1 VKKFLF
7 LILSVLLVVFG
18 FSFVDFNDFYS
29 SLMAFPLRIVLP
41 VFSLFLL
48 NTFVV
53 VFRYWRV
60 LQHFGYTINFSD
72 VVRASVSGNIAS
84 LIMIPLVGQ
93 VAGRQVMLSKAG
105 ISAAENAAIA
115 AYERFVVGSLSGL
128 LALVGGLIIFSPIV
142 NEYFRKVPILE
153 MCLIA
158 VFSLVVYLCF
168 FVGRVERRM
177 LEKILSF
184 KSLFNALE
192 VYLVTLL
199 SSVVVLLAFYLL
211 FASVIPESDF
221 LHVLSAAAIVSF
233 LAGLPVSFGGWG
245 LREISSMYVLS
256 FLGGSSA
263 SALAASVLLGFTSI
277 AAVLVL
283 FPLLF
288 VRPKVSETVLGG
300 QLSNGMGTVS
310 IEDVAIWILTLM
322 VGLLVL
328 FQVHVQV
335 GTGYLNVNLADPFA
349 ILIFS
354 IVVLNVV
361 LKRELPRW
369 GVPKF
374 NLYLSLITLAFVFSY
389 ISGVYSFGATNW
401 ASGKII
407 GWLVLL
413 GYLFSGY
420 LVVNNFGRVGFFKLS
435 QLMLIAITVVLFV
448 NILMWVLFV
457 NGFIVLDNFHY
468 ILEAYSGN
476 RNALAFQVLVVVCL
490 VLAFEPWYARLPLS
504 SSQSGL
510 LSVALSIMIGA
521 VLITGSRSAIGTLF
535 VVLVVAFLLR
545 ASRPMFLLKS
555 TFFGGVVFILS
566 QYGVYLFGIL
576 IETLLSLFSL
586 LFSAT
591 SATSVTPL
599 VVLPISSESSDS
611 ARWALIVESFTM
623 WRENPLFG
631 AGLGAFFNKSVDLI
645 GFSVVVHNTSLWLL
659 AEFGLIGFIVFLSPF
674 VLILKYAISICS
686 NRVISNALILLLLMF
701 ALMSVFHEVFYQ
713 RMFWLALGGLIALP
727 HVRKGLA

>member
-1 VKKFLF
+1 MKKYLF
-7 LILSVLLVVFG
+7 FVLSIALVVFG
-18 FSFVDFNDFYS
+18 FSFVDFSEFYN
-29 SLMAFPLRIVLP
+29 SLLAFPLP
-41 VFSLFLL
+41 VVASVFCLFLI

-53 VFRYWRV
+53 IFRYWRV
-60 LQHFGYTINFSD
+60 LQHFGYVIKFLD

-128 LALVGGLIIFSPIV
+128 LALVGGLIIFSSV
-142 NEYFRKVPILE
+142 VDEYLKKIPILE
-153 MCLIA
+153 ISLIV
-158 VFSLVVYLCF
+158 VFSLVVYLF
-168 FVGRVERRM
+168 FFAGRVEKRM
-177 LEKILSF
+177 LGKVLNLNSIL
-184 KSLFNALE
+184 NALE
-192 VYLVTLL
+192 VYLITLL
-199 SSVVVLLAFYLL
+199 SSFVVLFAFYVL
-211 FASVIPESDF
+211 FDSVLPESNI

-245 LREISSMYVLS
+245 LREISSMYILS
-256 FLGGSSA
+256 FLGGSSV
-263 SALAASVLLGFTSI
+263 SALAASVLLGLTSM

-288 VRPKVSETVLGG
+288 VRSKVYKDVLERQSTSG
-300 QLSNGMGTVS
+300 VS
-310 IEDVAIWILTLM
+310 AISVEDFAVWILTLM

-354 IVVLNVV
+354 TVILNVV
-361 LKRELPRW
+361 LKRELPEW

-374 NLYLSLITLAFVFSY
+374 NLYLSLITLAFVVSY
-389 ISGVYSFGATNW
+389 ILGVYSFGATSW
-401 ASGKII
+401 ASGKVI

-435 QLMLIAITVVLFV
+435 QLMLITITVVLLV
-448 NILMWVLFV
+448 NIFMWVLFV
-457 NGFIVLDNFHY
+457 NGFVVFDNFHY

-476 RNALAFQVLVVVCL
+476 RNALAFQVLVVICL
-490 VLAFEPWYARLPLS
+490 VLAFEPWYARLQLS
-504 SSQSGL
+504 SSRFGL
-510 LSVALSIMIGA
+510 LGVALSIMIGA

-535 VVLVVAFLLR
+535 VVLVVSFLLR
-545 ASRPMFLLKS
+545 ASRPIFLVKS
-555 TFFGGVVFILS
+555 TFCGGVVFIFA

-576 IETLLSLFSL
+576 IDSLLS
-586 LFSAT
+586 
-591 SATSVTPL
+591 SVSSVSSVAPL
-599 VVLPISSESSDS
+599 VTLPISSESSDS

-727 HVRKGLA
+727 HVRKDLA